1 MKRLTAFWLSACF
14 LCTISVQAQS
24 FIPERDSSDISLFE
38 YATKIPKRNN
48 VFNLDLEMHASFN
61 TFFTGHKLDEAA
73 FRFNHIKL
81 EATGEVNDRLFYWY
95 RQNLNQGNEGMDL
108 ENLPESIEYA
118 MIGYRLNDKFTITL
132 GKQDAAWGGFEYD
145 ENPMYIYQFSD
156 MGNNIDIF
164 KAGVNV
170 SYRPVASQELTLSIT
185 DAYSNKFAEEYGEG
199 AYSVEADGTKRIL
212 EASNHPLT
220 YIFGWNG
227 NFFGDK
233 LQTRWSWGIQ
243 TEAKH
248 KYSRML
254 FLGQKLNLPR
264 VQWYFDYMGVFEG
277 LDRLRIAS
285 REGAALLADADHPD
299 AGPGYFSDVHY
310 HSFVTKL
317 NWQFVPQWNLMVK
330 GMYEMAS
337 VDNVA
342 AMKDFRKSYGYLA
355 SVEYFP
361 VKGEDF
367 RVFLAYTG
375 RKFDYSKECGLQ
387 DYNTNRIELGLM
399 YRLKIF

>member
-1 MKRLTAFWLSACF
+1 MR
-14 LCTISVQAQS
+14 V
-24 FIPERDSSDISLFE
+24 R
-38 YATKIPKRNN
+38 Y
-48 VFNLDLEMHASFN
+48 
-61 TFFTGHKLDEAA
+61 
-73 FRFNHIKL
+73 
-81 EATGEVNDRLFYWY
+81 
-95 RQNLNQGNEGMDL
+95 
-108 ENLPESIEYA
+108 
-118 MIGYRLNDKFTITL
+118 
-132 GKQDAAWGGFEYD
+132 WGGFEYD

-199 AYSVEADGTKRIL
+199 AYSLEADGTKRIL

-264 VQWYFDYMGVFEG
+264 VQWYFDYMGAFEG

-399 YRLKIF
+399 YRLKMF

>member
-1 MKRLTAFWLSACF
+1 
-14 LCTISVQAQS
+14 
-24 FIPERDSSDISLFE
+24 
-38 YATKIPKRNN
+38 
-48 VFNLDLEMHASFN
+48 
-61 TFFTGHKLDEAA
+61 
-73 FRFNHIKL
+73 
-81 EATGEVNDRLFYWY
+81 
-95 RQNLNQGNEGMDL
+95 
-108 ENLPESIEYA
+108 
-118 MIGYRLNDKFTITL
+118 
-132 GKQDAAWGGFEYD
+132 
-145 ENPMYIYQFSD
+145 
-156 MGNNIDIF
+156 
-164 KAGVNV
+164 
-170 SYRPVASQELTLSIT
+170 
-185 DAYSNKFAEEYGEG
+185 
-199 AYSVEADGTKRIL
+199 
-212 EASNHPLT
+212 
-220 YIFGWNG
+220 
-227 NFFGDK
+227 
-233 LQTRWSWGIQ
+233 
-243 TEAKH
+243 
-248 KYSRML
+248 ML

-264 VQWYFDYMGVFEG
+264 VQWYFDYMGAFEG

-285 REGAALLADADHPD
+285 REGAALLADADNPD

-399 YRLKIF
+399 YRLKMF

>member
-1 MKRLTAFWLSACF
+1 MKKIFVTAAALTLTLGASAQGNNTGMGGDHEGCTSLAERVLKLEKKNDAFNVYINYAASFQETDNGTKWGSAFKNRQARLEFMGHLTDK
-14 LCTISVQAQS
+14 ISYRFRHRLNSGNNAQS
-24 FIPERDSSDISLFE
+24 EDNFAA
-38 YATKIPKRNN
+38 ATD
-48 VFNLDLEMHASFN
+48 VLWVGYQFNEKLGVHA
-61 TFFTGHKLDEAA
+61 
-73 FRFNHIKL
+73 
-81 EATGEVNDRLFYWY
+81 
-95 RQNLNQGNEGMDL
+95 
-108 ENLPESIEYA
+108 
-118 MIGYRLNDKFTITL
+118 
-132 GKQDAAWGGFEYD
+132 GKVCQYWGGFEYD

-199 AYSVEADGTKRIL
+199 AYSLEADGTKRIL

-264 VQWYFDYMGVFEG
+264 VQWYFDYMGAFEG

-387 DYNTNRIELGLM
+387 DYDTNRIELGLM
-399 YRLKIF
+399 YRLKMF